1 MKKLLKT
8 IITATLLA
16 SSASYAAPIDADTK
30 KEIEAIID
38 DYVSNHP
45 EIIINAMKKLER
57 DEQLKTQQAFLDI
70 IKDYRASDRHPFLGK
85 KNSKHYIIEFFDF
98 NCGYCKVMEPFFEKA
113 LKEYDLQ
120 IIYVNIPVIRAESAQ
135 LAYLG
140 QALYD
145 TDPNMYFKFH
155 KHFMTPG
162 NKKADEETVKAL
174 FRNIGAD
181 YDAVVKKISS
191 SKNTIDENIKD
202 SFKLKISGTPYL
214 IIDGQEIRGA
224 ITSYDQLKSVLK

>member
-1 MKKLLKT
+1 MKKLLST
-8 IITATLLA
+8 IITATLL
-16 SSASYAAPIDADTK
+16 SSGVSYAASINADTK

-57 DEQLKTQQAFLDI
+57 DEQEKTQQAFLEI
-70 IKDYRASDRHPFLGK
+70 ISNYRKSDSHPYLGK

-98 NCGYCKVMEPFFEKA
+98 NCGYCKVMEPYFEKA

-140 QALYD
+140 QALFE
-145 TDPNMYFKFH
+145 TDPALYFKFH

-162 NKKADEETVKAL
+162 NKKADESSVREL
-174 FRNIGAD
+174 FKKIGAD
-181 YDAVVKKISS
+181 YDAVIAKVPAAKGAIEQ
-191 SKNTIDENIKD
+191 NVKD
-202 SFKLKISGTPYL
+202 SFRLKISGTPYL
-214 IIDGQEIRGA
+214 IIDGKEIRGA
-224 ITSYDQLKSVLK
+224 ITSYEQLKSVLK